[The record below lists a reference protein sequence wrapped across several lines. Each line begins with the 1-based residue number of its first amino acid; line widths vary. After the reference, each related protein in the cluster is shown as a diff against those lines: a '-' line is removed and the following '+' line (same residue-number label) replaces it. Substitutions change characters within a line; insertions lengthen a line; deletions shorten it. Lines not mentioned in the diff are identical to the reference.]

1 MRTSWCRIYIQY
13 TRHLHDKVDELD
25 KRTAPPPA
33 AEETNTAAAAMMYGD
48 PAMSM
53 GNQLMLT
60 SGPGMGQP
68 EQYQQGG
75 YAP

>member
-1 MRTSWCRIYIQY
+1 
-13 TRHLHDKVDELD
+13 
-25 KRTAPPPA
+25 
-33 AEETNTAAAAMMYGD
+33 MMYGD
-48 PAMSM
+48 PAMGM

-75 YAP
+75 YAPQPGQYMVRSMAFPCSSYT